1 MENRAKLIEDLRQKW
16 TEVYP
21 YLDERSKRILAGAES
36 KAIGVGGKAIVHEA
50 TGLDWK
56 TISKGEQEIA
66 SRRATEDGVGKS
78 IRQPGGGR
86 KRKTEQEPSLEER
99 LEALVEPHTKGD
111 PMRPLRW
118 TSKSTYKL
126 SEELKAEGISASPN
140 TIGNI
145 LANLDYSLQL
155 NRKEKEGGKNID
167 RNAQFEFINDKVA
180 QFILEGKAAISVDTK
195 KKENIGEYKN
205 GGREYHKS
213 GKAPQVKV
221 YDFKDEK
228 LGKVAP
234 YGVYDIGSNKGW
246 VNVGVSSDTA
256 EFAVNSIRKW
266 YYRLGQ
272 ADYRNTDELLIT
284 ADGGGSNGTRSRL
297 WKVELQKLADEIQK
311 TIHVCHLPPGTSKW
325 NKIEHKM
332 FCFIT
337 MNWRGKPL
345 ISQQAVVQLIGNT
358 TTKNGLMIQAEL
370 DENTYKK
377 GIIVSD
383 EALEKVNLIADKFHG
398 EWNYS
403 IIPNQKI

>member
-1 MENRAKLIEDLRQKW
+1 M
-16 TEVYP
+16 
-21 YLDERSKRILAGAES
+21 DERSKRILAGAES
-36 KAIGVGGKAIVHEA
+36 QAIGVGGKAIVHEA

-56 TISKGEQEIA
+56 TIGKGEQELA
-66 SRRATEDGVGKS
+66 SRRNIEGDVGKP

-86 KRKTEQEPSLEER
+86 KQKTEHVPSLAGR

-111 PMRPLRW
+111 PVRPLRW

-126 SEELKAEGISASPN
+126 SEELKREGISASPN
-140 TIGNI
+140 TIGSI
-145 LANLDYSLQL
+145 LAKLDYSLQL
-155 NRKEKEGGKNID
+155 NRKEKEGGKNTD
-167 RNAQFEFINDKVA
+167 RNEQFEFINNKVA
-180 QFILEGKAAISVDTK
+180 QFISEGKAAISVDTK

-205 GGREYHKS
+205 GGREYHKN

-221 YDFKDEK
+221 YDFIDEK

-266 YYRLGQ
+266 YYRMGQ
-272 ADYRNTDELLIT
+272 TDYRDTGELLIT
-284 ADGGGSNGTRSRL
+284 ADGGGSNSTRSRL
-297 WKVELQKLADEIQK
+297 WKVELQTLADEIQK

-358 TTKNGLMIQAEL
+358 TTKSGLKIQAEL
-370 DENTYKK
+370 DENTYIK
-377 GIIVSD
+377 GIVVSD
-383 EALEKVNLIADKFHG
+383 EALEKVNLTEAKFHG

-403 IIPNQKI
+403 IAPNQKYK